1 MPSFLSAFKALA
13 HFVLFL
19 LCLGLIHAREIA
31 NLLQVDRDD
40 QKEREQ
46 YYETPSIHGVSV
58 NEIRLM
64 EGDKLI
70 TYIMVTLY
78 VCTVLAAVYALC
90 TLGLLIGERNGTP
103 DSMKIRVFFEI
114 LQAL

>member
-1 MPSFLSAFKALA
+1 M
-13 HFVLFL
+13 
-19 LCLGLIHAREIA
+19 
-31 NLLQVDRDD
+31 DRID

-58 NEIRLM
+58 NDVRLM

-90 TLGLLIGERNGTP
+90 TLGLLIGERNGAP
-103 DSMKIRVFFEI
+103 DNTKSAISFDI